1 MISDVPESSEHEK
14 LYCLMYMYHTV
25 CLLYC
30 LMYVYHTVCLF
41 FTTHYAYGSFE
52 EEEREEEQKAASQTV
67 GSEAPDGDSVML

>member
-1 MISDVPESSEHEK
+1 
-14 LYCLMYMYHTV
+14 
-25 CLLYC
+25 
-30 LMYVYHTVCLF
+30 MYVYHTVCLF